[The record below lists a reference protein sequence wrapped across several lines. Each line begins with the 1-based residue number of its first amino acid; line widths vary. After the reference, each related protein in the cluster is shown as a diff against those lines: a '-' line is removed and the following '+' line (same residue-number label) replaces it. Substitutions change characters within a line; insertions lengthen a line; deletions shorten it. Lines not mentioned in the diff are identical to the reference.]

1 MTHAE
6 IDCVLVG
13 HNDTHIDRRAQHVR
27 ALDAGIY
34 EDIKTNSVVMEGRR
48 LGYMELLSR
57 AIHIGTGRDLGL
69 NVFRMPS
76 AATCYLA
83 SYLRRRG
90 YCTAHIN
97 SFQFDRERFGA
108 LLDRRPRAVAITTTF
123 YVDDDPIAE
132 IVEFVRKRS
141 PTTTIIVGGPRVY
154 GICAR
159 HDPLAQDYIFTHS
172 LGADLCIV
180 DAQGEATLA
189 AVLGALRDGAARDF
203 SRIPNLVWSDGRA
216 WHRTRRVPETND
228 LDHEAVDWATLD
240 DDLVGPAVALR
251 TARSCP
257 YACAFCNYPT
267 MAGQHVVG
275 AVETLEREL
284 RSLSERG
291 VKHISFID
299 DTFNV
304 PLPRFKSLLR
314 MMIRNQFDFEWVSFF
329 RCSNADDE
337 TFDLMRQAGCLAVF
351 LGIESGDAVML
362 QRMNKKATPA
372 GYRYGTARL
381 KSAGIATF
389 TSMIVGYPGE
399 TADSVRA
406 SIDFIDETAPTFFNP
421 QLYYHDRLS
430 PIHASAREYGL
441 QGAGYGW
448 SHDGMSWREAA
459 EWVKTMFRDVVNST
473 PLTLDGFSVW
483 ALTYLRQ
490 FGLTIPQ
497 IQAFGDAA
505 RPMLVAGFDERPVDV
520 HGAEFQ
526 RMVAL
531 FGRDAV
537 AEPARSTAVHAN

>member
-304 PLPRFKSLLR
+304 PLPRFKDLCR
-314 MMIRNQFDFEWVSFF
+314 MMIRNRFSFSWFSYF
-329 RCSNADDE
+329 RCSNSDDE
-337 TFDLMRQAGCLAVF
+337 AFALMKESGCAGVF
-351 LGIESGDAVML
+351 LGIESADPGVL
-362 QRMNKKATPA
+362 GHMNKAASPER
-372 GYRYGTARL
+372 YRYGIRKL
-381 KSAGIATF
+381 KEYDVATF
-389 TSMIVGYPGE
+389 ASLIIGFPGE
-399 TADSVRA
+399 TIDSVSRTR
-406 SIDFIDETAPTFFNP
+406 DFVEEAGPTFYRAE
-421 QLYYHDRLS
+421 LYFHDPKT
-430 PIHASAREYGL
+430 PIQQKAEALRIRGR
-441 QGAGYGW
+441 GYGW
-448 SHDGMSWREAA
+448 RHASMDWMEACDH
-459 EWVKTMFRDVVNST
+459 VDDLYRSIKNSIVLPLYMFDFWSL
-473 PLTLDGFSVW
+473 P
-483 ALTYLRQ
+483 YLRGQ
-490 FGLTIPQ
+490 GVAMPTLVEFLRRAQQHLVGGL
-497 IQAFGDAA
+497 
-505 RPMLVAGFDERPVDV
+505 DE
-520 HGAEFQ
+520 GAESA
-526 RMVAL
+526 RLSGLGDL
-531 FGRDAV
+531 FAGERVLAG
-537 AEPARSTAVHAN
+537 